1 MAETK
6 SVGSR
11 EATRRSERVHL
22 QIPIEVQG
30 ELANGVRFRESSHT
44 LIIHREGARI
54 SLEHPV
60 EAGAVLHLTNLR
72 TGVACPFRV
81 VGKVDR
87 AIGRVPEWG
96 VECLK
101 PEIDFWGIHFPA
113 DDGAH
118 PETEHVDVLVEC
130 SGCYSRELARLGL
143 RDYRDLSSRGVLGR
157 NCPIC
162 GRESEWTFGYA
173 EALAQTDPWQGD
185 AAPAETPSSGGGE
198 EKRIAKR
205 LAVKLPISIRLP
217 NGQEEVARTEN
228 LSRMGVCF
236 ISDLK
241 LEEGDFIRLT
251 VGYVLGENADEVM
264 ARVVWR
270 RSREEANGFIYGV
283 HLEHKE

>member
-1 MAETK
+1 MAEAK

-30 ELANGVRFRESSHT
+30 ELANGVPFRESSHT
-44 LIIHREGARI
+44 LIINREGARI

-60 EAGAVLHLTNLR
+60 QAGAVIHLTNLQ

-81 VGKVDR
+81 VGMVDK
-87 AIGRVPEWG
+87 AIGRTPEWG

-101 PEIDFWGIHFPA
+101 PEIDFWGIYFPEDA
-113 DDGAH
+113 GGE

-130 SGCYSRELARLGL
+130 SACNSRELARLGL
-143 RDYRDLSSRGVLGR
+143 SDYRNLSSRGVLAR
-157 NCPIC
+157 NCPKC
-162 GRESEWTFGYA
+162 GSQSDWTFGYV
-173 EALAQTDPWQGD
+173 EALAQTDLWPGD
-185 AAPAETPSSGGGE
+185 AAPAESPKSGGE

-251 VGYVLGENADEVM
+251 VGYVLGEGADEVM

-270 RSREEANGFIYGV
+270 RSREEAKGFIYGV